1 MDDSRVKTILR
12 ALNITAFVFLVACL
26 LLLFVWPEHLA
37 TMKLTVDEGR
47 MLVLQSISLSLLLG
61 GFQASLHAGWRRL
74 SLAAAFVVL
83 SEASLIAWLLPGT

>member
-1 MDDSRVKTILR
+1 MDHRAKTALR
-12 ALNITAFVFLVACL
+12 AANITAFCFLVACL

-37 TMKLTVDEGR
+37 TLNLTADEGR
-47 MLVLQSISLSLLLG
+47 MLIMQSISFLLLLG
-61 GFQASLHAGWRRL
+61 GFQANLHAGWRRL